1 MKSRLITTF
10 NIELSRDEA
19 QIIYDA
25 LISKMNTNDLNDK
38 EIVICEQMITEIGE
52 LVHIN

>member
-1 MKSRLITTF
+1 MKTKQIITF
-10 NIELSRDEA
+10 NVEISRDEA
-19 QIIYDA
+19 QIIYNA

-52 LVHIN
+52 LLI